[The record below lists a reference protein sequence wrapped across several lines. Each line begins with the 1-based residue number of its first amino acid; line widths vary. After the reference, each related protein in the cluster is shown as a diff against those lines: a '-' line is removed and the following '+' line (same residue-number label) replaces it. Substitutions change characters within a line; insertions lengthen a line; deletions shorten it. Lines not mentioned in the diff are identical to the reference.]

1 MVLCN
6 KLRKKGHPVLVVV
19 ALIDFQIGFL
29 KGQRGQCDSAIAAVK
44 KFPIKTKQHK
54 LVEGSSSSREAE
66 NFFKSFTL
74 SLFPGGSR

>member
-1 MVLCN
+1 MVCN
-6 KLRKKGHPVLVVV
+6 KLREKGHPVLVVV

-54 LVEGSSSSREAE
+54 LVEGSSSREAE

>member
-1 MVLCN
+1 MVCN
-6 KLRKKGHPVLVVV
+6 KLREKGHPVLVVV

-54 LVEGSSSSREAE
+54 LVEGSSSREAE

-74 SLFPGGSR
+74 SLFPGGPR

>member
-1 MVLCN
+1 MLVCN
-6 KLRKKGHPVLVVV
+6 KLREKGHPVLVVV

-54 LVEGSSSSREAE
+54 LVEGSSSREAE